1 MSSPTQ
7 GRIVLLNG
15 TPSAGKSSV
24 AAALREQLVEPHWWQ
39 SLDAFREGY
48 LTRYWAQHPFPHAL
62 FGMCVNSYMRLLRD
76 LVDAG
81 HKVIAEAVTTPDLL
95 PRYLSTFEGADV
107 LFVGLRCP
115 VDEVRRREA
124 ARTDR
129 VHSRMEYAEATF
141 DEVHRHGTY
150 DLEIDTSA
158 VSAERTAEVVAV
170 ALETHRGSPAF
181 DRLRL
186 PASG

>member
-1 MSSPTQ
+1 
-7 GRIVLLNG
+7 VLLNG

-24 AAALREQLVEPHWWQ
+24 AAALRERLVEPHWWQ

-48 LTRYWAQHPFPHAL
+48 LTRYWAQHPFPHGL
-62 FGMCVNSYMRLLRD
+62 FDMCVNSYMRLLRD
-76 LVDAG
+76 LVDTG
-81 HKVIAEAVTTPDLL
+81 HKVIAEAVTTPSLL
-95 PRYLSTFEGADV
+95 PQYLSTFEGADV
-107 LFVGLRCP
+107 FFVGLRCP
-115 VDEVRRREA
+115 IDEVRRREE

-141 DEVHRHGTY
+141 DEVHSHGTY

-158 VSAERTAEVVAV
+158 VSADRAAEVVAV
-170 ALETHRGSPAF
+170 ALATHRGLPAF

-186 PASG
+186 SASG